1 MRGKT
6 LEYTTE
12 NGILEL
18 VQSRLIDTT
27 PLQGL
32 RLEN

>member
-6 LEYTTE
+6 LEYMTE

-32 RLEN
+32 RLKN